1 MKTQL
6 KNIIIPA
13 AVIFRHE
20 VVEYLMLKYHMLEY

>member
-6 KNIIIPA
+6 KSIIIAA

-20 VVEYLMLKYHMLEY
+20 IVEYLMLKYQLLEY